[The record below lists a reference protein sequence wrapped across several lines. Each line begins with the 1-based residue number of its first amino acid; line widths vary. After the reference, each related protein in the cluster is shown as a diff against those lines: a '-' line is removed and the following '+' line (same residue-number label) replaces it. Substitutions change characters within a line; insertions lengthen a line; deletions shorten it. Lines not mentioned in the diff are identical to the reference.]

1 MLDTWLWTSFSPL
14 ATHGAFLHTSRR
26 KQHTQGGKDVPQ
38 NKNTNSREIE
48 ALNLA
53 AIKSST

>member
-1 MLDTWLWTSFSPL
+1 MLGTWLCTNFSPL
-14 ATHGAFLHTSRR
+14 ATGGDFPHTSRS
-26 KQHTQGGKDVPQ
+26 KQHMQGGKDVLQ